1 MTTSHLPLDHLVRCC
16 KQERQSYRDSGE
28 LASPCCMHLFR
39 RAFAGEQEAWGYVID
54 IFQPLIDS
62 WLRRVR
68 GTRLDFIDDDDLT
81 AVAHDALL
89 KLRDSANRLPELTT
103 GDDLSRLLAYLK
115 RCAIREVQTLF
126 RRRNRSREISY
137 IKDDTPHVAHFL
149 DAETRIT
156 LYQRL
161 REVLNEDELFVIEHL
176 FFKGYKPQDIIHYFS
191 ERFVDVDHIYQ
202 IRQNALRRLRND
214 PVIRDLVFP
223 QEQSSD
229 HRDPPIDSPQDRR
242 QKPRGPDSL
251 KIELDQEQKE
261 PGLMGT
267 PCTLDEQILLDY
279 AAGRLSVEQRLL
291 VEANPDCVAQA
302 QRLAA
307 EIAAIEASLY
317 RLQCPDVDTLHAYYY
332 RELEATQ
339 HLIVHRHVEDC
350 LFCREELALLQ
361 VMDETPLIEPS
372 PFERVR
378 QVVEAI
384 LQPALALQLRGQALI
399 YAAPEVL
406 LTLTVR
412 RTKQGVPQW
421 TVIGELKM
429 PDGAP
434 TDQPIEQV
442 VATVTDSHT
451 ITAEI
456 DEDGVFVIRDLPPG
470 TYRLTVYTPD
480 KEIVI
485 RSLQIGND

>member
-1 MTTSHLPLDHLVRCC
+1 MTTSHLPLDHLARCC
-16 KQERQSYRDSGE
+16 EKERQSFRDSGE
-28 LASPCCMHLFR
+28 LSSPCCMHLFR

-54 IFQPLIDS
+54 IFQPLIHS
-62 WLRRVR
+62 WLRRVP
-68 GTRLDFIDDDDLT
+68 GSRLDVIESDDLT
-81 AVAHDALL
+81 TVAHDALL
-89 KLRDSANRLPELTT
+89 KLRDSVNRLPELIA
-103 GDDLSRLLAYLK
+103 GNDLRRLLGYLK
-115 RCAIREVQTLF
+115 TCAERQLQTLF
-126 RRRNRSREISY
+126 RYRKRSKEISY
-137 IKDDTPHVAHFL
+137 IKGDTPHVADFR
-149 DAETRIT
+149 DAETRMA

-161 REVLNEDELFVIEHL
+161 QEVLSEDELFIIEHI
-176 FFKGYKPQDIIHYFS
+176 FFKGYKPQDIIHYFPK
-191 ERFVDVDHIYQ
+191 RFVDVDQIYQ
-202 IRQNALRRLRND
+202 IRQNVLRRLHND
-214 PVIRDLVFP
+214 PMIRDLVFA
-223 QEQSSD
+223 QEQVSD
-229 HRDPPIDSPQDRR
+229 HRDPPINSPPDRR
-242 QKPRGPDSL
+242 QKLRGPDSL
-251 KIELDQEQKE
+251 KIEMAQEQKE
-261 PGLMGT
+261 TGLMGT
-267 PCTLDEQILLDY
+267 PCTLDEQTLLDY
-279 AAGRLSVEQRLL
+279 ATGRLSAAQRLL

-302 QRLAA
+302 QRIAA
-307 EIAAIEASLY
+307 ELAAIEASLY

-332 RELEATQ
+332 RELDATQ
-339 HLIVHRHVEDC
+339 YLIVHRHVEDC
-350 LFCREELALLQ
+350 LFCKEELALLQ
-361 VMDETPLIEPS
+361 VMDATPLIEPS
-372 PFERVR
+372 PFARVR

-434 TDQPIEQV
+434 ADQPIEQV
-442 VATVTDSHT
+442 VASITDSQT

-456 DEDGVFVIRDLPPG
+456 DEEGVFVIRDLPPG

>member
-1 MTTSHLPLDHLVRCC
+1 MD
-16 KQERQSYRDSGE
+16 
-28 LASPCCMHLFR
+28 
-39 RAFAGEQEAWGYVID
+39 
-54 IFQPLIDS
+54 
-62 WLRRVR
+62 
-68 GTRLDFIDDDDLT
+68 
-81 AVAHDALL
+81 
-89 KLRDSANRLPELTT
+89 
-103 GDDLSRLLAYLK
+103 
-115 RCAIREVQTLF
+115 
-126 RRRNRSREISY
+126 
-137 IKDDTPHVAHFL
+137 
-149 DAETRIT
+149 
-156 LYQRL
+156 
-161 REVLNEDELFVIEHL
+161 
-176 FFKGYKPQDIIHYFS
+176 
-191 ERFVDVDHIYQ
+191 
-202 IRQNALRRLRND
+202 
-214 PVIRDLVFP
+214 
-223 QEQSSD
+223 
-229 HRDPPIDSPQDRR
+229 
-242 QKPRGPDSL
+242 
-251 KIELDQEQKE
+251 
-261 PGLMGT
+261 T

-279 AAGRLSVEQRLL
+279 AAGRLSAEQRLL

-339 HLIVHRHVEDC
+339 HLIVHRHVEGC
-350 LFCREELALLQ
+350 RFCQEELALLR

-434 TDQPIEQV
+434 SDQPIEQV
-442 VATVTDSHT
+442 VATITDSQT